1 MFWRISS
8 GYKNK
13 CRMGNVLSSVSA
25 ICVTIKQ
32 YAENPWNAL
41 CETLAV
47 VVQVLLVRY
56 RVVFTRVYDRPS
68 VESCVE
74 PNAMDDNVMMPPEVP
89 LSVNYHFTRQC
100 NYSCGFCFHTAKTS
114 FVLPLDEAKRGLAML
129 AQSGMKKLNFSGG
142 EPFIKDGGRYMG
154 ELIRYCKTELRWA
167 AISVSIVTNGSLIR
181 EKWMRR
187 YGEHVD
193 MLAVSCDSFDAETN
207 RQIGRRQGP
216 RTDHVAKLYEVREWC
231 ARYQI
236 AFKIN
241 TVVNTYNVNELFVD
255 HIDRL
260 RPVRWKVFQCLLLDG
275 ENAGEDALR
284 DASRFYVTDEQF
296 NGFLQRH
303 AGVSTMVPESNETMR
318 DSYLIL
324 DEYMRFLN
332 CRNGKK
338 EPSASLLDVGV
349 QHALRGSG
357 FDEQAFIERGG
368 VYVWSKHQLVEGSLD
383 W

>member
-1 MFWRISS
+1 MSTVQFSMVIEAVGRYARDAWRWI
-8 GYKNK
+8 
-13 CRMGNVLSSVSA
+13 RR
-25 ICVTIKQ
+25 T
-32 YAENPWNAL
+32 
-41 CETLAV
+41 V
-47 VVQVLLVRY
+47 VVATLRAFGRATATAIDDETFVS
-56 RVVFTRVYDRPS
+56 DG
-68 VESCVE
+68 E
-74 PNAMDDNVMMPPEVP
+74 PLP

-129 AQSGMKKLNFSGG
+129 AEAGMKKLNFSGG

-154 ELIRYCKTELRWA
+154 ELIRYCKTDLRWA
-167 AISVSIVTNGSLIR
+167 DISVSIVSNGSLIR
-181 EKWMRR
+181 ETWMRR

-193 MLAVSCDSFDAETN
+193 IMAVSCDSFDDDTN
-207 RQIGRRQGP
+207 REIGRRQGAR

-231 ARYQI
+231 ARYKI

-241 TVVNTYNVNELFVD
+241 TVVNACNADEDFTE
-255 HIDRL
+255 HIERL

-275 ENAGEDALR
+275 ENAGADALR
-284 DASRFYVTDEQF
+284 DAARFYVDDERF
-296 NGFLQRH
+296 ERFLARH
-303 AGVSTMVPESNETMR
+303 ANGACGAVMVPENNANMR

-338 EPSASLLDVGV
+338 EPSDSLLDVGV
-349 QHALRGSG
+349 RPALCGSG
-357 FDEQAFIERGG
+357 FDERAFRNRGG
-368 VYVWSKHQLVEGSLD
+368 VYVWSKRQLPDSRLE

>member
-1 MFWRISS
+1 MSCCSVQQKEITTGDTPAAHVRTMAASAVIENFELLRFVWDAVRWVLASALAGATSAATSAMKWYLSS
-8 GYKNK
+8 
-13 CRMGNVLSSVSA
+13 SSVSA
-25 ICVTIKQ
+25 GSG
-32 YAENPWNAL
+32 A
-41 CETLAV
+41 
-47 VVQVLLVRY
+47 
-56 RVVFTRVYDRPS
+56 
-68 VESCVE
+68 
-74 PNAMDDNVMMPPEVP
+74 DDPAVP

-114 FVLPLDEAKRGLAML
+114 FVLPLDEAKRGLTML
-129 AQSGMKKLNFSGG
+129 AEAGMKKLNFSGG
-142 EPFIKDGGRYMG
+142 EPFVRDGGKFMG
-154 ELIRYCKTELRWA
+154 QLIRYCKTELRWA
-167 AISVSIVTNGSLIR
+167 GISTSIVSNGSLIT
-181 EKWMRR
+181 EKWMGQ

-207 RQIGRRQGP
+207 RKIGRRQGA

-231 ARYQI
+231 ARYKI

-241 TVVNTYNVNELFVD
+241 TVVNTYNVDELFAE

-260 RPVRWKVFQCLLLDG
+260 RPVRWKVFQCLLLEG
-275 ENAGEDALR
+275 ENAGEGALR
-284 DASRFYVTDEQF
+284 DAARFYITDDQF
-296 NGFLQRH
+296 DGFLRRH
-303 AGVSTMVPESNETMR
+303 ANVRTLVPENNDAMR

-357 FDEQAFIERGG
+357 FDEQAFLQRGG
-368 VYVWSKHQLVEGSLD
+368 VYTWSKQQLPEADLE